1 MCLTLHSV
9 ERIQGLKLHSAEH
22 LLFGDRSFIC
32 VVFPHLVDC
41 PTVCVF
47 DSDVTDWSAS
57 QRTEYV
63 TTSQPLLQDP
73 RPMTAT

>member
-9 ERIQGLKLHSAEH
+9 ERIQGLKLHSAEQ

-32 VVFPHLVDC
+32 VVLPSSSDC
-41 PTVCVF
+41 PTVCLF
-47 DSDVTDWSAS
+47 DSDEVDWPAPH
-57 QRTEYV
+57 RTEYV

-73 RPMTAT
+73 RPMIAT